1 MKTTVYFTD
10 FERAFRDYDRS
21 ENFSHLG
28 LCTLFDYLEELEE
41 ETGEET
47 ELDVIAICRDF
58 TEYESLEAFRA
69 DYGDCYK
76 SIEDIDRNTTVIVIE
91 GTSRF
96 IVGVI

>member
-21 ENFSHLG
+21 ENFSYLG
-28 LCTLFDYLEELEE
+28 LRTLFDYLEELEE

-47 ELDVIAICRDF
+47 ELDVIAICCDF

-69 DYGDCYK
+69 DYGMEYE
-76 SIEDIDRNTTVIVIE
+76 SIDDIENQTSVIRIPPSD
-91 GTSRF
+91 GF
-96 IVGVI
+96 IIQAF